1 MDWVISEKNILQT
14 DFEKN
19 SCMEIPDV
27 KKSYTEKN
35 TRGLRKK
42 ILTQTKSPTT
52 TPPPGS
58 SKVQWWAPKGELE
71 AQRKPRRLVQGSE
84 GRRGYVLDQLAMEP
98 SRD

>member
-42 ILTQTKSPTT
+42 NSYPNQITHHYS
-52 TPPPGS
+52 PPGS